1 MDPVKDTEKT
11 AAFEASL
18 TPAEKTVHE
27 LAKKMLKTRYN
38 PVQCN
43 LFKQKAASSRS

>member
-1 MDPVKDTEKT
+1 MDPVKETEKK
-11 AAFEASL
+11 AEIKAFETSL
-18 TPAEKTVHE
+18 SPAEKTVHE

-43 LFKQKAASSRS
+43 LFRKKNKT